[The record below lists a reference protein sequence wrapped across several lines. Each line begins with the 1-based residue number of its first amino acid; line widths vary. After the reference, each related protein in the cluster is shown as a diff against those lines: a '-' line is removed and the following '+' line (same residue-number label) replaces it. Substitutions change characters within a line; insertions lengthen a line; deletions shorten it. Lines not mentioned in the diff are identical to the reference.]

1 MSHAVV
7 LYTGDGC
14 SLCDEA
20 REALDR
26 LGHGYQVASDPAYA
40 DRIPVVT
47 VDGKV
52 ITEGQVNERA
62 LRRALRR

>member
-1 MSHAVV
+1 MSHSVV

-20 REALDR
+20 RDALDR
-26 LGHGYQVASDPAYA
+26 LGHAYA
-40 DRIPVVT
+40 VATDPVYAERIPVVT
-47 VDGKV
+47 VEGKV

-62 LRRALRR
+62 LRRALR